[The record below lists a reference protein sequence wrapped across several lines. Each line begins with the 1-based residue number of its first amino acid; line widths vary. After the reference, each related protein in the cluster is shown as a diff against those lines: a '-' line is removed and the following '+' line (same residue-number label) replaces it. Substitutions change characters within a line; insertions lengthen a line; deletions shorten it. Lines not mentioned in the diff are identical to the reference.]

1 MKKIAWLLTG
11 LMAVSG
17 ALLSVPSTLAQAAG
31 QPEAKATET
40 EDDILIFHTG
50 KQMTG
55 KVVSETATS
64 VKFKGSVSGLS
75 FETEYPKSEILLIKR
90 GKAIEKKA
98 DGVKPEAGKDGAAK
112 ASEPVTG
119 SEPIAGQK
127 RIYWIDLT
135 GEFGEDIS
143 QTPIRK
149 AVKDAQDNKADV
161 IILHLDALFSQ
172 DGKTPLPNDM
182 ANFDE
187 IFRAEPI
194 TEVFTQEIKREWKN
208 PPRVVMWVKD
218 AMAGA
223 ALLPFVCPEIYFHSQ
238 GRIGG
243 LGNLSSMFG
252 SMGDDVVREKQRS
265 LRMGHAEGWA
275 NSGGYD
281 YRLIRAMARVEYV
294 LSARFENGLPVL
306 FEGYPKEP
314 GDVLLTDD
322 GMDGNADTLSER
334 VAGTGNDV
342 LTLDERTARM
352 IGVSKGTVDTKDEL
366 IAAMGLE
373 RDGVMVEG
381 RSKQIMKEWS
391 SGLDNAK
398 RRVRRLMEEYQEI
411 QVAAPGGYTER
422 TAARGH
428 QRRVLENIK
437 SLLKQW
443 GEGISQR
450 WLGEN
455 QVPPADVIDTIL
467 ERIRLEQMSD
477 SRR

>member
-1 MKKIAWLLTG
+1 MKKSAWVLAG
-11 LMAVSG
+11 LVAASG
-17 ALLSVPSTLAQAAG
+17 ALLSAASTLAQASG
-31 QPEAKATET
+31 QPAAAKAAET
-40 EDDILIFHTG
+40 EDDILIFHSG

-55 KVVSETATS
+55 KVLSETSTS
-64 VKFKGSVSGLS
+64 VKFRGMVSGIP
-75 FETEYPKSEILLIKR
+75 FETEYPKADLLLVKR

-98 DGVKPEAGKDGAAK
+98 DGSMPVAKGDVKVAEPEVVA
-112 ASEPVTG
+112 PV
-119 SEPIAGQK
+119 AGQK

-149 AVKDAQDNKADV
+149 AIKDAQDNKADV
-161 IILHLDALFSQ
+161 IILRLDALFSQ
-172 DGKTPLPNDM
+172 DGKTPLPNDV

-194 TEVFTQEIKREWKN
+194 AEIFTQEIKREWKN
-208 PPRVVMWVKD
+208 PPRIVMWVKD
-218 AMAGA
+218 AMAGS

-243 LGNLSSMFG
+243 LGNLSAMFG
-252 SMGDDVVREKQRS
+252 STGDDVVREKQRS

-275 NSGGYD
+275 LSGGYD

-294 LSARFENGLPVL
+294 LSVKFEDGQPVL

-322 GMDGNADTLSER
+322 GMDANADSLSER

-342 LTLDERTARM
+342 LTFDERIARL
-352 IGVSKGTVDTKDEL
+352 INVSKGTVDTKDEL

-373 RDGVMVEG
+373 RDGVLVDG
-381 RSKQIMKEWS
+381 RSKHIMKEWS
-391 SGLDNAK
+391 NGLDNAK
-398 RRVRRLMEEYQEI
+398 RRLKKLWQEEYQEI
-411 QVAAPGGYTER
+411 EVAAPGGYTER

-428 QRRVLENIK
+428 QKRVLENIK

-455 QVPPADVIDTIL
+455 QIPPEDVIHTLL
-467 ERIRLEQMSD
+467 ERIRLEQMAD
-477 SRR
+477 QRR